1 MKKLTF
7 NTKYFVIAALLGL
20 MSGPVTAD
28 VPNTFTAG
36 DTIRASEM
44 NANFSA
50 LDTRITAN
58 EALEAR
64 INALETHAAS
74 TANPHSVDKAQ
85 VGLGNVEDIRV
96 NTTATTAPSISNDSD
111 SGYPVGSV
119 WINTTNLQSYVLV
132 DATPANAVWKEIE
145 RTYNIGD
152 TGPAGGIVF
161 YVYGGGKH
169 GLEAAP
175 GDQSVGAR
183 WCSTS
188 DDITGAT
195 GLAVGDGQANTAA
208 ILAGCTGGTTG
219 IAAQLASEYSVNDYT
234 DWFLPSKDEL
244 ALMYTELHLNGV
256 GGFASLYYW
265 SSSQGNSYFAWNQ
278 DFFNGF
284 QGNGNKIVTLRVRAV
299 RAF

>member
-44 NANFSA
+44 NENFSA
-50 LDTRITAN
+50 LVTRITA
-58 EALEAR
+58 LESHVAD
-64 INALETHAAS
+64 T
-74 TANPHSVDKAQ
+74 TNPHSVDKTQ

-96 NTTATTAPSISNDSD
+96 NTTATTAPSISHDSD

-132 DATPANAVWKEIE
+132 DATPAAAVWKEIE

-175 GDQSVGAR
+175 ADQDGGAGAT
-183 WCSTS
+183 WGCTGT
-188 DDITGAT
+188 DITGASGT
-195 GLAVGDGQANTAA
+195 SIGSGVQNTAV
-208 ILAGCTGGTTG
+208 ILAGCADAGT
-219 IAAQLASEYSVNDYT
+219 AAQLVDAYGLNGYT

-244 ALMYTELHLNGV
+244 NELYLQRDVVSGFTGV
-256 GGFASLYYW
+256 GYW
-265 SSSQGNSYFAWNQ
+265 SSSQYSSNYAWGQ
-278 DFFNGF
+278 DFLYGGVNFYF
-284 QGNGNKIVTLRVRAV
+284 KSVDYYRVRAV

>member
-50 LDTRITAN
+50 LVTRITA
-58 EALEAR
+58 LESHVA
-64 INALETHAAS
+64 NT
-74 TANPHSVDKAQ
+74 TNPHEVDKAQ

-219 IAAQLASEYSVNDYT
+219 IAAQLASEYSLNDYT

-256 GGFASLYYW
+256 GGFASSYYW
-265 SSSQGNSYFAWNQ
+265 GSSQSDSFYAWVQYFYDGSQ
-278 DFFNGF
+278 GINGK
-284 QGNGNKIVTLRVRAV
+284 GVTRRVRAV